1 MTARLRAIFARAPA
15 GALRLFARTREKALR
30 LAVLSVS
37 MFALSAEAEPEC
49 QIPTYE
55 WELELTRVEALAG
68 DADLNVVA
76 KALGSKATLRGG
88 YFDPARPK
96 DPARA
101 ELVGSID
108 GAGLSVGME
117 KKE

>member
-1 MTARLRAIFARAPA
+1 MAARLRPV
-15 GALRLFARTREKALR
+15 
-30 LAVLSVS
+30 AVLSVS
-37 MFALSAEAEPEC
+37 LIALAAQAEPEC

-55 WELELTRVEALAG
+55 WELELIRVEALAG
-68 DADLNVVA
+68 DADLNTVA

-96 DPARA
+96 EPARA
-101 ELVGSID
+101 ELVGSTD
-108 GAGLSVGME
+108 GVGLTVGLE